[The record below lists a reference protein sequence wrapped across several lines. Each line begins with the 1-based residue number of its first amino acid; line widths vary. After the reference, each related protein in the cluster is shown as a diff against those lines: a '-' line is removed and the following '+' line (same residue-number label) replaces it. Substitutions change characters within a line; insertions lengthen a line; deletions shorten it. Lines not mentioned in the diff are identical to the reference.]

1 MYEKIQAKECIGQP
15 WVGKKK
21 HLMSPNITNS
31 ISFTNQLCS
40 WVATKILESEDIRIR
55 QATVKFFVQVAQRC
69 VELNNFNTAYAI
81 HAAFESS
88 PIHRLKKT
96 WEQFNSE
103 KKNKQLVLEFETM
116 STLFNPKGNHS
127 NYRKHLH
134 TINPPVVPYLGVYLT
149 DLTFIEDGNSDML
162 PAPQNNYINFDKRKK
177 ISKSITEIKMYQQI
191 PYFLMDV
198 DQIQEF
204 LLGVQGIDEKMLY
217 KRSLV
222 VEPKEEQA

>member
-1 MYEKIQAKECIGQP
+1 M
-15 WVGKKK
+15 
-21 HLMSPNITNS
+21 
-31 ISFTNQLCS
+31 
-40 WVATKILESEDIRIR
+40 ATKILESEDIRIR

-134 TINPPVVPYLGVYLT
+134 TINPPVPSSFNLPHWLVPKSCLL
-149 DLTFIEDGNSDML
+149 LIFI
-162 PAPQNNYINFDKRKK
+162 F
-177 ISKSITEIKMYQQI
+177 
-191 PYFLMDV
+191 YF
-198 DQIQEF
+198 F
-204 LLGVQGIDEKMLY
+204 LLLSFLSSFIVA
-217 KRSLV
+217 S
-222 VEPKEEQA
+222 

>member
-1 MYEKIQAKECIGQP
+1 
-15 WVGKKK
+15 
-21 HLMSPNITNS
+21 
-31 ISFTNQLCS
+31 
-40 WVATKILESEDIRIR
+40 LESEDIRIR

-134 TINPPVVPYLGVYLT
+134 TINPPVHSSFNLPDWLVP
-149 DLTFIEDGNSDML
+149 
-162 PAPQNNYINFDKRKK
+162 
-177 ISKSITEIKMYQQI
+177 KSCLLLII
-191 PYFLMDV
+191 
-198 DQIQEF
+198 F
-204 LLGVQGIDEKMLY
+204 LLLSFLSSFIVA
-217 KRSLV
+217 S
-222 VEPKEEQA
+222 

>member
-1 MYEKIQAKECIGQP
+1 M
-15 WVGKKK
+15 
-21 HLMSPNITNS
+21 
-31 ISFTNQLCS
+31 
-40 WVATKILESEDIRIR
+40 ESEDIRIR

-134 TINPPVVPYLGVYLT
+134 TINPPVHSSFNLPDWLVP
-149 DLTFIEDGNSDML
+149 
-162 PAPQNNYINFDKRKK
+162 
-177 ISKSITEIKMYQQI
+177 KSCLLLII
-191 PYFLMDV
+191 
-198 DQIQEF
+198 F
-204 LLGVQGIDEKMLY
+204 LLLSFLSSFIVA
-217 KRSLV
+217 S
-222 VEPKEEQA
+222 

>member
-1 MYEKIQAKECIGQP
+1 M
-15 WVGKKK
+15 
-21 HLMSPNITNS
+21 
-31 ISFTNQLCS
+31 
-40 WVATKILESEDIRIR
+40 
-55 QATVKFFVQVAQRC
+55 
-69 VELNNFNTAYAI
+69 
-81 HAAFESS
+81 
-88 PIHRLKKT
+88 
-96 WEQFNSE
+96 
-103 KKNKQLVLEFETM
+103 
-116 STLFNPKGNHS
+116 
-127 NYRKHLH
+127 
-134 TINPPVVPYLGVYLT
+134 VPYLGVYLT

>member
-1 MYEKIQAKECIGQP
+1 
-15 WVGKKK
+15 
-21 HLMSPNITNS
+21 
-31 ISFTNQLCS
+31 
-40 WVATKILESEDIRIR
+40 VATKILESEDIRIR

-134 TINPPVVPYLGVYLT
+134 TINPPVHSSFNLPDWLVP
-149 DLTFIEDGNSDML
+149 
-162 PAPQNNYINFDKRKK
+162 
-177 ISKSITEIKMYQQI
+177 KSCLLLII
-191 PYFLMDV
+191 
-198 DQIQEF
+198 F
-204 LLGVQGIDEKMLY
+204 LLLSFLSSFIVA
-217 KRSLV
+217 S
-222 VEPKEEQA
+222 